1 MTANLR
7 VVFEQNES
15 NVMAHSDVLALVPR
29 RTGRSHSEI
38 GMKFSARLVLVV
50 IAVHVLSIAWIL
62 LNKPE
67 QVLMPQVQMPMMVSL
82 LQMPVTANREVM
94 KTLPPKPLV
103 KKQPL
108 SQKRE
113 VQKPTVKESLPLT
126 SAPAKEVVLQEPV
139 AKEQVPVDVAEV
151 SKFIET
157 LEVAKNVARSQES
170 LTKKADLEPEL
181 ESQVEPPKFGA
192 AYLNNPAPEYPALA
206 RRKGEQGRVLL
217 KVLVSETGMAE
228 KVQVDTSSGF
238 GKLDQAAVEAVKK
251 WSFIPARRSNQPV
264 SAYVLVPIKFSLNS

>member
-1 MTANLR
+1 MAANLR
-7 VVFEQNES
+7 LVFEQNES
-15 NVMAHSDVLALVPR
+15 NVRANSDVLALVPR
-29 RTGRSHSEI
+29 RAAGSHNKI
-38 GMKFSARLVLVV
+38 GMKFSTRVGLVV
-50 IAVHVLSIAWIL
+50 ITLHMLSIAWIL
-62 LNKPE
+62 SNKAE
-67 QVLMPQVQMPMMVSL
+67 QVLMPKVQAPMMVSL
-82 LQMPVTANREVM
+82 LQMPVTENREVIE
-94 KTLPPKPLV
+94 TLPPKPLV
-103 KKQPL
+103 KEKPL

-113 VQKPTVKESLPLT
+113 VQKPTVKESLLLT
-126 SAPAKEVVLQEPV
+126 SAPAREVALQEPV
-139 AKEQVPVDVAEV
+139 AKELVPVDVAEV
-151 SKFIET
+151 PKSVET
-157 LEVAKNVARSQES
+157 QTVARNAAQSQES
-170 LTKKADLEPEL
+170 LTKKADLEPEI

-238 GKLDQAAVEAVKK
+238 AKLDQAAVEAVKK